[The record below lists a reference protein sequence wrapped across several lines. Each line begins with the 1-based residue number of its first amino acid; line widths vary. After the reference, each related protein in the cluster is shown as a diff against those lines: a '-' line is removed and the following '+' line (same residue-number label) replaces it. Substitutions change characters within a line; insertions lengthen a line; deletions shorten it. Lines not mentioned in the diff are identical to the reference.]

1 MDATPILIALLVI
14 GAIWGAYLWPNRS
27 GGRRETPIAS
37 TERFDQWTH
46 VMADVQRRG
55 YGNGA
60 GARDGIR
67 QRRRRALLTLV
78 GLSVAT
84 LALAVVFRSL
94 NWLLVTLA
102 VDAILAWY
110 VGMLL
115 QVKQREASRLAAIH
129 EEVRPAAA
137 GEPPVRIVAGN

>member
-1 MDATPILIALLVI
+1 MDMTPILIALLVI

-27 GGRRETPIAS
+27 GGRRETPITS

-55 YGNGA
+55 SA
-60 GARDGIR
+60 GGGVRDTVR
-67 QRRRRALLTLV
+67 LRRKRALVTLV
-78 GLSVAT
+78 GLSVVT
-84 LALAVVFRSL
+84 LGAAVALRSL
-94 NWLLVTLA
+94 NWLLVSLA
-102 VDAILAWY
+102 IDAVLAWY

-115 QVKQREASRLAAIH
+115 QIKQREASRLAVRH